1 VAVPNK
7 IKIARLC
14 LLIAGG
20 LKVATAGL
28 FIFILA
34 AGLAVVGWRGERPEL
49 LGNALIG
56 VPGVFLAAAFL
67 ALGMIDIATA
77 AGVRRR
83 AAWAR
88 ALGVFLGILMLPLFP
103 VGTVLGLYVLTGL
116 LGADGHAWF
125 SAGRVLV

>member
-1 VAVPNK
+1 VPNK
-7 IKIARLC
+7 IRIARLC
-14 LLIAGG
+14 LLVAGG
-20 LKVATAGL
+20 LKLATAGL

-56 VPGVFLAAAFL
+56 VSGVLLAAAL
-67 ALGMIDIATA
+67 LVLGLIDIATA

-83 AAWAR
+83 ASWAR
-88 ALGVFLGILMLPLFP
+88 ALGAFLGILMLPLVP

-116 LGADGHAWF
+116 LGADARAWF
-125 SAGRVLV
+125 SGARVPL